1 MNDEPRLP
9 LDLER
14 DIFILAVT
22 IYPKTRPH
30 LLLVARRVFEWIGP
44 LRYKFLRIDEDPW
57 NSKGRF
63 VQSSLDFTNEDF
75 PIARILASG
84 ARHLVV
90 DRTNDWASAD
100 KLEESRRLLR
110 LCTNTTHLAALGPV
124 VSSALL
130 PILESMPNL
139 RVVALHLD
147 HLFDGISSIY
157 LQHLALRNITHLDI
171 FDSLDNTEGDPMR
184 KILSVQLPQ
193 LAALTHLSL
202 RVMRPVPWSMV
213 EELLRDCKQLRL
225 LLLLWL
231 PPSETGR
238 VHAQQT
244 PIRDGRLVMT
254 SFRRWGEAAG
264 DFDLPPFWKLADDF
278 VQNKR
283 AGNVPAT
290 DFWMER

>member
-14 DIFILAVT
+14 DIFILAAT
-22 IYPKTRPH
+22 IYPEMRPH
-30 LLLVARRVFEWIGP
+30 LLLVARRVFEWIDP
-44 LRYKFLRIDEDPW
+44 LRYNFLRIDGDPR
-57 NSKGRF
+57 NYKMRSLKG
-63 VQSSLDFTNEDF
+63 SLGHTNASNAF
-75 PIARILASG
+75 PIARILALG
-84 ARHLVV
+84 VRRLVV
-90 DRTNDWASAD
+90 NGRYEASAD
-100 KLEESRRLLR
+100 TLKTWRTLIS
-110 LCTNTTHLAALGPV
+110 LCTTTTHLAAIGPL
-124 VSSALL
+124 VSPSLL

-147 HLFDGISSIY
+147 HLFDGISSIN

-171 FDSLDNTEGDPMR
+171 FDSLDNTMR

-202 RVMRPVPWSMV
+202 VPPVPWSMV

-238 VHAQQT
+238 AHAQQT

-254 SFRRWGEAAG
+254 NFRRWGEAAG
-264 DFDLPPFWKLADDF
+264 DFDLPPFWKLADEF
-278 VQNKR
+278 VQKKR
-283 AGNVPAT
+283 AGKVPAT